1 MSQHRKKTVYFTYND
16 DDDVD
21 DEDNDGS
28 KTPTNKVDKKDRMS
42 LFDVMG
48 RDRELTEMSTSTTM
62 TVLDD
67 RSMPTSP
74 DESDRQI
81 NVDEYGRQINVDEY
95 GRKINSDKNGRQIN
109 VDQNDRKGNVE
120 GNGLKI
126 DVHDHDRPNKVDKN
140 GRHHKADLLE
150 SVLSLGEQ
158 LRVYSSDFSELRSR
172 LSQVETS
179 LCQSERLNET
189 SVYQPQRHFEET
201 LVYQPEFCNETSVYQ
216 PEYRLEEA
224 FKDSNV
230 KPENGI
236 ILKVLITFCK
246 ATTAVAL
253 NVITFVAKLFLV
265 KCCKSVSLLISWSF
279 DPLIF

>member
-42 LFDVMG
+42 LFDVVG

-74 DESDRQI
+74 DEIDRQI
-81 NVDEYGRQINVDEY
+81 NLDEYGRQINVDEY
-95 GRKINSDKNGRQIN
+95 GRQINSDKNGRQTN
-109 VDQNDRKGNVE
+109 VDKNGRKDNVE
-120 GNGLKI
+120 GNGLQI
-126 DVHDHDRPNKVDKN
+126 DVEGNGLQIDVDEYDRPNKVDKK
-140 GRHHKADLLE
+140 GRQHKADLLE

-189 SVYQPQRHFEET
+189 SLCQPECRLEEISAYQPG
-201 LVYQPEFCNETSVYQ
+201 C
-216 PEYRLEEA
+216 RLEEA
-224 FKDSNV
+224 FEDSNV

-253 NVITFVAKLFLV
+253 NFRRKTNIG
-265 KCCKSVSLLISWSF
+265 
-279 DPLIF
+279 

>member
-1 MSQHRKKTVYFTYND
+1 MSQHRKKNVYFTYND

-42 LFDVMG
+42 LFDVVG

-74 DESDRQI
+74 DEIDRQL
-81 NVDEYGRQINVDEY
+81 NVDEYGRQIN
-95 GRKINSDKNGRQIN
+95 SDKNGRQTN
-109 VDQNDRKGNVE
+109 VDKNGRKDNVE
-120 GNGLKI
+120 GNGLQI
-126 DVHDHDRPNKVDKN
+126 DVEGNGLQIDVDEYDRPNKVDKK
-140 GRHHKADLLE
+140 GRQHKADLLE

-179 LCQSERLNET
+179 LCQSERRNET
-189 SVYQPQRHFEET
+189 SVYQPQRRLE
-201 LVYQPEFCNETSVYQ
+201 ETSVY
-216 PEYRLEEA
+216 LEEA

-253 NVITFVAKLFLV
+253 NFRRKTNIG
-265 KCCKSVSLLISWSF
+265 
-279 DPLIF
+279 

>member
-1 MSQHRKKTVYFTYND
+1 MSEHRKKNVYFTYND

-42 LFDVMG
+42 LFDVVG

-67 RSMPTSP
+67 DRSMPTSP
-74 DESDRQI
+74 DETDRQI
-81 NVDEYGRQINVDEY
+81 NVDEYGRQIN
-95 GRKINSDKNGRQIN
+95 SDKNGRQTN
-109 VDQNDRKGNVE
+109 VDKNGRKDNVE
-120 GNGLKI
+120 GNGLHI
-126 DVHDHDRPNKVDKN
+126 DVEGNGLQIDVDKYDRPNKVDKK
-140 GRHHKADLLE
+140 GRQHKADLLE

-189 SVYQPQRHFEET
+189 SVYQPQRRLE
-201 LVYQPEFCNETSVYQ
+201 ETSVYQ
-216 PEYRLEEA
+216 PECGLEEA

-236 ILKVLITFCK
+236 ILKVLKPFCK
-246 ATTAVAL
+246 ATAAVVL
-253 NVITFVAKLFLV
+253 NVLTFVSKLILV
-265 KCCKSVSLLISWSF
+265 KC
-279 DPLIF
+279 

>member
-42 LFDVMG
+42 LFDVVG

-74 DESDRQI
+74 DEIDRQI
-81 NVDEYGRQINVDEY
+81 NLDEYGRQINVDEY
-95 GRKINSDKNGRQIN
+95 GRQINSDKNGRQTN
-109 VDQNDRKGNVE
+109 VDKNGRKDNVE
-120 GNGLKI
+120 GNGLQI
-126 DVHDHDRPNKVDKN
+126 DVDEYDRPNKVDKK
-140 GRHHKADLLE
+140 GRQHKADLLE

-189 SVYQPQRHFEET
+189 SLCQPECRLEEISAYQPG
-201 LVYQPEFCNETSVYQ
+201 C
-216 PEYRLEEA
+216 RLEEA
-224 FKDSNV
+224 FEDSNV

-253 NVITFVAKLFLV
+253 NFRRKTNIG
-265 KCCKSVSLLISWSF
+265 
-279 DPLIF
+279 